1 MKKIHSL
8 TIVLLLPLAA
18 VLSSCTS
25 GADEMAN
32 IVKVIERDDPAMF
45 EKVMRSFVDCAL
57 KDDIDGMI
65 ALTSKVTI
73 AQTGL
78 AELKEHYA
86 KDTVPA
92 LKLFPKMS
100 GGGQVDYVSDGK
112 GNTGWVYKKIFT
124 AADGKEVKFQFDV
137 LKEQGVIGVGS
148 FGLWK

>member
-1 MKKIHSL
+1 MKKYITLS
-8 TIVLLLPLAA
+8 TVVLIPIIAFLAG
-18 VLSSCTS
+18 CTS
-25 GADEMAN
+25 GADEMAK
-32 IVKVIERDDPAMF
+32 IVQVMERDDPAMF

-100 GGGQVDYVSDGK
+100 DGGQVDYVSDGK

-124 AADGKEVKFQFDV
+124 AKNGKEAKFQFDV